1 MQSDA
6 PTPKKKQPWEPMK
19 LTYEGNASQVVQG
32 GGGKLS
38 VSPADP
44 GENRIPKP
52 KTS

>member
-1 MQSDA
+1 MQSDT

-52 KTS
+52 KT